1 MKMRL
6 LIGLALCLAG
16 FAVPTFATEEVS
28 HPKPV
33 AVSEDKAASIAQR
46 QCVKC
51 HSLDGNAHAPMY
63 PKIAGQNEQYLAQS
77 IRAYRDG
84 ARSNPIMSPQ
94 VAASR
99 LSDADIAV
107 LAAYYAQ
114 KPRCTPNATPLGA
127 VLEVQGSY
135 AAGQKVAEGFC
146 TQCHKPSGEAVN
158 PIWPKIAGQNA
169 YYIQTAV
176 MAYRD
181 GTRQNETMTPMVQ
194 NLTDTDIA
202 NAAVFYAT
210 QSVCTP

>member
-1 MKMRL
+1 MNTRL
-6 LIGLALCLAG
+6 LMG
-16 FAVPTFATEEVS
+16 FALWLASSAAPTFATEIS
-28 HPKPV
+28 HPEPV
-33 AVSEDKAASIAQR
+33 AVSEDKAASITQK

-84 ARSNPIMSPQ
+84 SRTSPIMSPQ

-107 LAAYYAQ
+107 LAAYYAK
-114 KPRCTPNATPLGA
+114 KPRCTPNVSPRGA
-127 VLEVQGSY
+127 VLEVKGDY

-146 TQCHKPSGEAVN
+146 TQCHMPNGKPIN

-169 YYIQTAV
+169 YYIQSALK
-176 MAYRD
+176 AYRD
-181 GTRQNETMTPMVQ
+181 GTRQNETMSPMVK
-194 NLTDTDIA
+194 NLTNTDIMNVA
-202 NAAVFYAT
+202 FFYAA
-210 QSVCTP
+210 QNVCIP